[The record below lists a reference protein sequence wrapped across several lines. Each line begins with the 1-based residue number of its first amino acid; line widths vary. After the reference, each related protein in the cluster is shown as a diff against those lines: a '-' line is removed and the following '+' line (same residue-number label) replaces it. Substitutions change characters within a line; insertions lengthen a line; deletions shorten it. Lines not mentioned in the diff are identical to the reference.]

1 MSETRHLYEL
11 ARPFP
16 PAMVEKKPGGK
27 FEAAYVSHGTVTAR
41 LLEVLGPFDWTIA
54 KVITNADGIAVGC
67 IGRLEVVVDGRPV
80 VIEEVGDC
88 EHPGPNS
95 ASNLKSSSSDSLK
108 RAAMRL
114 GLGLHLWQGDSYYLH
129 RSLEKRLSAPQSD
142 GDRPEGG
149 DTGQA
154 LNGAETTLQSV
165 REDVAW

>member
-1 MSETRHLYEL
+1 VSELRERYEL

-16 PAMVEKKPGGK
+16 DSMVEKKPGGK

-41 LLEVLGPFDWTIA
+41 LLEVIGPFDWSIS
-54 KVITNADGIAVGC
+54 KIITNADGIAVGC

-88 EHPGPNS
+88 EHPGANS
-95 ASNLKSSSSDSLK
+95 ASNLKSSSSDALK

-129 RSLEKRLSAPQSD
+129 RSLEKRLNAALSD
-142 GDRPEGG
+142 EGPSEGG
-149 DTGQA
+149 DTGEA
-154 LNGAETTLQSV
+154 PSGAQTTLQSV
-165 REDVAW
+165 SEDVAW